1 MPSAA
6 PARRALGSE
15 DDIADFLDAGGDTTI
30 TVGALVQQGVSAV
43 LVGLLGLFALAGIST
58 VSAPYSAASATTTT
72 AVAGSVDVSRGEP
85 IDSALDVEPAA
96 STVDTTADLDDPSRN
111 EDISRNSVRSEL
123 NKAVSQEMEQQRNG
137 SLAQLQQQVAAGA
150 QAAAADQRAEV
161 LGGQSGAIAGEQAR
175 VQAQG
180 AATAQ
185 LAREQAALAAGT
197 LTSGSKSSGAN
208 PALDAA
214 LASIVSSSGCTTP
227 MAPGSYIRGAGWGAY
242 GSWSRYHTGVD
253 LSASYGT
260 PIRAACSGVV
270 LAKDGGSWAGIN
282 VSIAHSGG
290 GATLYAHMS
299 AKTVRAG
306 DVVKAGQIIGYVGL
320 TGRTFGPHLH
330 FEYYPTP
337 STIGDPYTSADP
349 VSYMLRRGVRI

>member
-161 LGGQSGAIAGEQAR
+161 LGGQRDGGGCRADRRRRDGGGGQRDS
-175 VQAQG
+175 VPLVVG
-180 AATAQ
+180 AAP
-185 LAREQAALAAGT
+185 RRHRALVAW
-197 LTSGSKSSGAN
+197 
-208 PALDAA
+208 
-214 LASIVSSSGCTTP
+214 
-227 MAPGSYIRGAGWGAY
+227 R
-242 GSWSRYHTGVD
+242 
-253 LSASYGT
+253 
-260 PIRAACSGVV
+260 
-270 LAKDGGSWAGIN
+270 
-282 VSIAHSGG
+282 
-290 GATLYAHMS
+290 
-299 AKTVRAG
+299 
-306 DVVKAGQIIGYVGL
+306 
-320 TGRTFGPHLH
+320 
-330 FEYYPTP
+330 
-337 STIGDPYTSADP
+337 
-349 VSYMLRRGVRI
+349 